1 MIEIGAERTARDG
14 GFEVL
19 VRRGDQPD
27 IDRNFAAAA
36 HGTDAPLLQGAEQLH
51 LRFIGQVADLV
62 QKERAAVRGF
72 EGARLVAHGSRK
84 RTLDVAEKLR
94 SGQFARNGAA
104 VHGHE
109 RLPGTP
115 AFAVNQLGH
124 MLLARAAGA
133 GHQHR
138 HVGRRNEPDIFV
150 KPLRGI
156 AAALDVIGTLL
167 PRFLRRS
174 GGNGRLLTAGS
185 RDVERFADLF
195 QQFVGIDRLGHV
207 IPRAQLHAAHG
218 VLYLGVARHHDH
230 RNLHMLPGHPLQQG
244 DAVLVGQAHIAQH
257 ERESALRERR
267 TGRRDARRRLG
278 PEALFREPRL
288 EHQGEGDIVVYD

>member
-1 MIEIGAERTARDG
+1 MAAAACGSQLPVRHVEKEIGEKHDVPAHLPQFGHAEREFVDAVIEIGAERTARDG

-94 SGQFARNGAA
+94 GGQFAPNRAA
-104 VHGHE
+104 VHGYE
-109 RLPGTP
+109 RLSGAP

-124 MLLARAAGA
+124 MLLAEAAGTGGFSLPA
-133 GHQHR
+133 TGTSSASR
-138 HVGRRNEPDIFV
+138 IF
-150 KPLRGI
+150 
-156 AAALDVIGTLL
+156 
-167 PRFLRRS
+167 FSSSS
-174 GGNGRLLTAGS
+174 GLTGLA
-185 RDVERFADLF
+185 
-195 QQFVGIDRLGHV
+195 
-207 IPRAQLHAAHG
+207 
-218 VLYLGVARHHDH
+218 
-230 RNLHMLPGHPLQQG
+230 
-244 DAVLVGQAHIAQH
+244 
-257 ERESALRERR
+257 
-267 TGRRDARRRLG
+267 T
-278 PEALFREPRL
+278 
-288 EHQGEGDIVVYD
+288 